1 MASQSITHLAAAIL
15 RNTQIVHDFFTAKN
29 MPLPSFDVNGPMAIT
44 VPPEEKE
51 VTAARKQLLADTQA
65 LHDLMM
71 GPMEL
76 LIGLGVG
83 GSKFPTWRALH

>member
-1 MASQSITHLAAAIL
+1 MASQSITHLAAAIS
-15 RNTQIVHDFFTAKN
+15 RNTQIVHDYFIAN
-29 MPLPSFDVNGPMAIT
+29 NIPLPSFDANGPLAIT

-51 VTAARKQLLADTQA
+51 VTAARKQLLSDTQA

-76 LIGLGVG
+76 LRGLGVS
-83 GSKFPTWRALH
+83 GSKFPAWQALL